1 MNQFKL
7 LVLILFAFLVA
18 VFAVSNP
25 QNASLYFFGKQVVP
39 EISMVIIVLGSVLMG
54 VVLTA
59 ILGFIYQTKLK
70 KEISKLLRDLKQ
82 LKEKEE
88 KLQLKIREY
97 EEKYEELGIEMP
109 EKNKSKETEQ

>member
-18 VFAVSNP
+18 VFAVSNQ
-25 QNASLYFFGKQVVP
+25 QNASLYFFGRQVVP

-70 KEISKLLRDLKQ
+70 KEISKLLKELNQ

-88 KLQLKIREY
+88 RLQLKIREQ
-97 EEKYEELGIEMP
+97 EEKFEELGIEMP